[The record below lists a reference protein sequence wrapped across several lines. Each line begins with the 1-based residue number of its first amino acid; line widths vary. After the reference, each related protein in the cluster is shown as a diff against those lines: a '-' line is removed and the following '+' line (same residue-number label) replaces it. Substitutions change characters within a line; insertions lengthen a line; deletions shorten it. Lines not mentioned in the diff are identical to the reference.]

1 MPEGHTV
8 HRTAGQF
15 KKHFVGKRVEISS
28 PQGRFTDSTLISG
41 SKLMKAEA
49 WGKQLFLTFEPA
61 VLRIHLGIYGKWGW
75 SSFEDQPIEPRGLVR
90 ARFQGESEVADLR
103 GPTACEL
110 LDAETVKSVTSKL
123 GPDPLRPDP
132 KGLEKIRF
140 IERVGRSKVSIGQ
153 LLMDQSVLAGVGN
166 VYRAELLFRAK
177 INPHTPG
184 ASIPSELISGIWD
197 DAVTLMEIG
206 VKRGIMLTR
215 DGFLKGQVNK
225 ENRYYAYK
233 REGLPCRECSSE
245 ISIELM
251 ATRKLYWCA
260 GCQL

>member
-15 KKHFVGKRVEISS
+15 KKHFVGKQVKISS
-28 PQGRFTDSTLISG
+28 PQGRFTDSSIISG
-41 SKLMKAEA
+41 SKLLSAEA

-75 SSFEDQPIEPRGLVR
+75 STFEDQPKEPRGQVR
-90 ARFQGESEVADLR
+90 ARFLSETQVADLR

-110 LDAETVKSVTSKL
+110 LGLDEVSQVTSKL

-140 IERVGRSKVSIGQ
+140 IERISRSKVTIGQ

-177 INPHTPG
+177 LNPHTPG
-184 ASIPSELISGIWD
+184 SSIPSELVSQIWD
-197 DAVTLMEIG
+197 DAVALMEIG

-225 ENRYYAYK
+225 ENRYYTYK
-233 REGLPCRECSSE
+233 REGLPCRECGRN

-260 GCQL
+260 GCQV

>member
-1 MPEGHTV
+1 V
-8 HRTAGQF
+8 
-15 KKHFVGKRVEISS
+15 
-28 PQGRFTDSTLISG
+28 
-41 SKLMKAEA
+41 
-49 WGKQLFLTFEPA
+49 KQ
-61 VLRIHLGIYGKWGW
+61 
-75 SSFEDQPIEPRGLVR
+75 
-90 ARFQGESEVADLR
+90 
-103 GPTACEL
+103 
-110 LDAETVKSVTSKL
+110 VTSKL
-123 GPDPLRPDP
+123 GPDPLRADP
-132 KGLEKIRF
+132 KGIEKTRF

-184 ASIPSELISGIWD
+184 ASIPSELIAGIWD
-197 DAVTLMEIG
+197 DAVALMEIG

-225 ENRYYAYK
+225 ESRYYAYK
-233 REGLPCRECSSE
+233 REGLPCRECGRE

-251 ATRKLYWCA
+251 ATRKLYWCS